1 MEEKRSHRRVTLQT
15 EITCTPEGGDAFVAT
30 CHDISLGGMFINS
43 ESPQPAFGTKLT
55 VQITLPG
62 QRGPLQLP
70 CVVRW
75 NKSDGFGVQ
84 FGLLG
89 ARETHAITRLAR

>member
-15 EITCTPEGGDAFVAT
+15 EITCTPEGGESFVAT
-30 CHDISLGGMFINS
+30 CHDISLGGMFITS
-43 ESPQPAFGTKLT
+43 DAQPAFGTQLT
-55 VQITLPG
+55 VQISLPG
-62 QRGPLQLP
+62 QRGPLALP